1 MKKNLIEKINYF
13 KTRLDEFKSEKEK
26 LASVLSNNKK
36 LTKQEY
42 KSLKSINRKLNK
54 VSRKY
59 NNACYYWTKYLL
71 LNQKKILFI
80 NNKKNDVS
88 LIKFIEFIE
97 KYRDNEDILKANIF
111 ELFHINQS
119 TRRYNKLLFL
129 LKYLKHQN
137 KKRYVLFQ
145 KRVKQHLK
153 KHAEYLAMI
162 KKNNLTSYH
171 ANLIKK
177 LEKSK
182 RSDSQKDK
190 KSKYVIDLKDV
201 SKYYFNNFIAFKVL
215 NDIYLQIKYG
225 EFVVIL
231 GPSGSGKTT
240 LLNIISGMDKASYGQ
255 TIICNKNLINFSFN
269 ELTKFRKNNIGYVF
283 QQYGLLPNLTVFEN
297 VEIGQN
303 LSNIKYKNKEEK
315 ENDINNIL
323 KLIGLYQY
331 RNNFPH
337 QLSGGQQ
344 QRVSIARSIAKR
356 PNIIFG
362 DEPTGAVDEEM
373 SKNIMQLFVDINK
386 KYKTTIIIVTHN
398 PAIANLA
405 DKVINVK
412 NGVIDSIKINKHPKK
427 VDQIKWS

>member
-1 MKKNLIEKINYF
+1 M
-13 KTRLDEFKSEKEK
+13 
-26 LASVLSNNKK
+26 
-36 LTKQEY
+36 
-42 KSLKSINRKLNK
+42 
-54 VSRKY
+54 
-59 NNACYYWTKYLL
+59 
-71 LNQKKILFI
+71 NQKKILFI

-162 KKNNLTSYH
+162 KKNNFTSYH
-171 ANLIKK
+171 ASLIKK

-182 RSDSQKDK
+182 RSDLQNDK

-215 NDIYLQIKYG
+215 NDINLQIKYG

-240 LLNIISGMDKASYGQ
+240 LLNIISGMDKANYGQ
-255 TIICNKNLINFSFN
+255 TIVCNKNLINFSFN

-412 NGVIDSIKINKHPKK
+412 NGVIDSIKINKNPKK
-427 VDQIKWS
+427 VNQIKWS